1 MDSKWIYRADDR
13 AQPWKLKLINVTTYK
28 GIEMETRLLYIS
40 FNQCLRFLVLKTQ
53 KLRFGDVRFKFRGC
67 ILLGSKVY
75 LIVKLFWNWPSCGA
89 ILQISNCTKWKIAIA
104 VVNKKCS
111 FLTEM
116 TSSSYFFIIWT
127 WHDIFSFK
135 NIIT

>member
-1 MDSKWIYRADDR
+1 
-13 AQPWKLKLINVTTYK
+13 
-28 GIEMETRLLYIS
+28 METRLLYIS

-75 LIVKLFWNWPSCGA
+75 LIVKLFWNGSSCGA
-89 ILQISNCTKWKIAIA
+89 ILQISNRTKWKIAIA

-127 WHDIFSFK
+127 WHDSWNRFDISILVRSARWKKTIFVQKFFTGK
-135 NIIT
+135 TEELFCMDE